1 MCGIFMGKD
10 SEREHIREKLAAAAS
25 MPKDVVLG
33 ASLITVLGTSEVCI
47 ENYRGILEYTENLI
61 RVQTKERMIKLT
73 GKHLQLE
80 YYTNDEMKITGR
92 IHTLEF
98 ADRRV
103 QT

>member
-73 GKHLQLE
+73 
-80 YYTNDEMKITGR
+80 
-92 IHTLEF
+92 
-98 ADRRV
+98 
-103 QT
+103 

>member
-73 GKHLQLE
+73 GKHLQIE

-98 ADRRV
+98 ADRRI

>member
-73 GKHLQLE
+73 GKHLQIE
-80 YYTNDEMKITGR
+80 DYTNDEMKITGR

>member
-73 GKHLQLE
+73 GKHLQIE
-80 YYTNDEMKITGR
+80 YYTNDEMKITGS